1 MSRATGV
8 TFRPAQLAEA
18 TCMAAMSPDL
28 IEAQLPWRY
37 RPAQMIAMVRD
48 PDSIALT
55 ACNAASDRYGFAAM
69 TLEQDT
75 AHLAL
80 LCVQPAQQRS
90 SAAASQ
96 LACSTG

>member
-1 MSRATGV
+1 
-8 TFRPAQLAEA
+8 
-18 TCMAAMSPDL
+18 MSPDL
-28 IEAQLPWRY
+28 IEAELPWRY
-37 RPAQMIAMVRD
+37 RLAQMIAMVRD

-69 TLEQDT
+69 TFEQDT

-80 LCVQPAQQRS
+80 LCVQPAPRRRM
-90 SAAASQ
+90 